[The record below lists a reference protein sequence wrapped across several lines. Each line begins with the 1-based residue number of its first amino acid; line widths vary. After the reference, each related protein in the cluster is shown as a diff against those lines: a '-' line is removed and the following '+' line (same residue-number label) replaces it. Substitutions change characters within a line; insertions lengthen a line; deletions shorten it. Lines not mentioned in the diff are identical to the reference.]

1 MTDDTIEISVS
12 DLEPEVDDLAARLLA
27 WLERGEL
34 PPGSA
39 RVEATPVPPRRLPA
53 PVPGLGLR

>member
-34 PPGSA
+34 PPGAA
-39 RVEATPVPPRRLPA
+39 RVEATPAPPRR
-53 PVPGLGLR
+53 